1 MSSGRV
7 FRFAPTPDRPARH
20 LFVFLHGC
28 GATAQSM
35 IPIAFRFQARFP
47 SAALVVPSGF
57 DPDARGGAAQD
68 WYPTRGLNVDN
79 HRERVAS
86 VLPDVED
93 LVRREQTNFGV
104 TASRTV
110 LIGFSQGGT
119 VALELVKTPG
129 LAGAVVAF
137 SSRYARLPANG
148 ARISSRIH
156 LVHGEYDSVVSRV
169 YAERAARGLA
179 APAAGNLRRPPRH
192 AALKEGIVL
201 VAHGSRDPEW
211 SRPFERIAASL
222 AQKLPAASVGLAYLE
237 HGPSLDEIVAALVA
251 KGVASIRVVPV
262 FLGQGSHV
270 KDDLP
275 RLVAQST
282 RPGVALRLDTAIGEQ
297 PQVIEAIAA
306 IISAARQGG

>member
-35 IPIAFRFQARFP
+35 IPIAYKFQARFP

-68 WYPTRGLNVDN
+68 WYPTRGLPIDN
-79 HRERVAS
+79 HRERLAS

-119 VALELVKTPG
+119 VALEAVKTPR

-137 SSRYARLPANG
+137 SSRYASRPPRG
-148 ARISSRIH
+148 ARITPRIH

-169 YAERAARGLA
+169 YAERAARVLAGL
-179 APAAGNLRRPPRH
+179 H
-192 AALKEGIVL
+192 
-201 VAHGSRDPEW
+201 
-211 SRPFERIAASL
+211 
-222 AQKLPAASVGLAYLE
+222 
-237 HGPSLDEIVAALVA
+237 
-251 KGVASIRVVPV
+251 VPV
-262 FLGQGSHV
+262 TLDIVEDLGHALSHRAISLGS
-270 KDDLP
+270 
-275 RLVAQST
+275 
-282 RPGVALRLDTAIGEQ
+282 LRLL
-297 PQVIEAIAA
+297 
-306 IISAARQGG
+306 QGIYEGRRHTIH